1 MKVGLNAL
9 GYHINN
15 QSTEL
20 DSELEDALK
29 SFQKKNNL
37 DVNGTFNKST
47 NEKFTQQL
55 VEKANKEDTVLN
67 ELLKKLN

>member
-1 MKVGLNAL
+1 
-9 GYHINN
+9 
-15 QSTEL
+15 
-20 DSELEDALK
+20 LEDALK